1 MNFIASKCSELNLLL
16 KSVLKV
22 AEFIGLA
29 RMAQNM
35 QGGRGILST
44 KDYMSDVKTPKVPL
58 YKGQDISL
66 SLYPVGNL
74 EFIDGFCE
82 FMLFSIVL
90 VYYVMT
96 IHA

>member
-1 MNFIASKCSELNLLL
+1 MNLNLLV
-16 KSVLKV
+16 KSVHAGSGIYRLGEDVPKY
-22 AEFIGLA
+22 A
-29 RMAQNM
+29 
-35 QGGRGILST
+35 GREGILPT

-96 IHA
+96 MHA

>member
-1 MNFIASKCSELNLLL
+1 MQ
-16 KSVLKV
+16 V

-29 RMAQNM
+29 KTFQNM
-35 QGGRGILST
+35 QGGGILPT

-96 IHA
+96 MHA